1 MSKMCSSFVQGDAQH
16 TMRGQT
22 SLVEAIR
29 LACKLYKC
37 QPKHMRNSLSLQQV
51 RCRLWSYMR
60 LYHNRLPGDIGLPR
74 RTAQAHAA
82 MFRRQ

>member
-37 QPKHMRNSLSLQQV
+37 QPKRMRNSLSLQQV
-51 RCRLWSYMR
+51 RCRF
-60 LYHNRLPGDIGLPR
+60 GL
-74 RTAQAHAA
+74 T
-82 MFRRQ
+82 